1 MFTIED
7 RYIDEMFIFI
17 IFIILYCTIFLFLH
31 RVTYIFYLH
40 LYSHA
45 RISTLMIR
53 SLSVKMSLLFNSQ
66 DGTADHT

>member
-7 RYIDEMFIFI
+7 RYIDDMFIFI
-17 IFIILYCTIFLFLH
+17 IFIILYCAIFLFLH

-53 SLSVKMSLLFNSQ
+53 SLSVKMSLLLNSQ